1 MLHARRVMLRVE
13 VESYLAQV
21 HAICVGLTRN
31 LYSYHHALGGRRPG
45 VDVVGVQ
52 LELEGEIQV
61 AAYCKSKF

>member
-31 LYSYHHALGGRRPG
+31 LYSYHHALGGRRI
-45 VDVVGVQ
+45 DVVGVQ

-61 AAYCKSKF
+61 AAYGKLKF